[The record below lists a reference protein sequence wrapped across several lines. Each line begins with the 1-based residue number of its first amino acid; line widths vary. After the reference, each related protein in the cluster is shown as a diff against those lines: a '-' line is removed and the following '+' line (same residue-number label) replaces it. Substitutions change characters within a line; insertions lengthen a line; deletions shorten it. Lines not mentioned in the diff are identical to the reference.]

1 MFIILII
8 IGIVAFLVG
17 IIISIRPDI
26 LDKYFNLSA
35 HLSETEMTYIG
46 YVIGIIGL
54 ILVLISTSR
63 F

>member
-26 LDKYFNLSA
+26 LDKYFSLSDNLS
-35 HLSETEMTYIG
+35 EEEMTYIG
-46 YVIGIIGL
+46 YVMGIIGL
-54 ILVLISTSR
+54 ILVLISISH

>member
-46 YVIGIIGL
+46 YVMGIIGL
-54 ILVLISTSR
+54 ILVLISISR